1 MGRRSM
7 RRTLVALVATVAI
20 VATASLLPL
29 PSAFGQI
36 DHTIDRWWQ
45 YDPSVWHHGFSQH
58 PRLVD
63 QHQRWHDNH
72 RDAGA
77 SRHEQYHKELAR
89 AHRRM
94 HYHEALRSDTGD
106 ATWYDADGGT
116 GACGKTL
123 RGMYVA
129 HRTWACGSLV
139 SVRANGKYV
148 FVRVLDRGPYG
159 EGRIVD
165 LSHAAF
171 RKLAPLSQGVI
182 DVHAVKLKR

>member
-1 MGRRSM
+1 M